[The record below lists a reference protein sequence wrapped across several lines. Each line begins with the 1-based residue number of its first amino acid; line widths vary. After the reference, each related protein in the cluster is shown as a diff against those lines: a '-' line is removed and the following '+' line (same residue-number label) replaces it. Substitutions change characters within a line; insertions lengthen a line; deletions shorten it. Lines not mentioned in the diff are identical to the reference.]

1 MTLSES
7 GALPPS
13 RVALARLHP
22 SPEAL
27 RLISF
32 ETAARLCVLPLT
44 IAADGHLRV
53 MAEEPRRLPC
63 ADELQTL
70 TRRRVE
76 LIPSTVPDL
85 EAEIR
90 RAYQFSGRIAR
101 LSADYLHDERNDEA
115 APERLDDASPVSQIV
130 ESMIAQAIGERASD
144 IHIEPGEKESRV
156 RFRIDGRLVDA
167 VRFPAAI
174 HRAVTARVKIMAGM
188 DIAESRLPQDGR
200 ILRDVDG
207 RKVDFRISTLP
218 SVRGEKTVLR
228 LLDRERALR
237 GLEGLGCEGA
247 ELARIKNLL
256 KIPNGI
262 ILNTGPTGSG
272 KTTTLYA
279 MLERLNLAEF
289 NAVTVED
296 PVEYDIPGVTQVQV
310 NERSGLSFAAALRS
324 ILRQDPDIVMLGEIR
339 DGETALLAVRAALT
353 GHVVLSTL
361 HTNDAASAALRLI
374 DMGAPAFLVASALR
388 GVIAQRLVRKLC
400 PHCRQPYALPE
411 RECERLELPR
421 GSVFYRPV
429 GCPRC
434 DGRGYAGRTAI
445 FEVLAVDEEI
455 SALIAREESVS
466 ALRKAAV
473 RKGMRTLERGGI
485 AKALAGVTS
494 YEEGF
499 GAIDVR

>member
-85 EAEIR
+85 AAEIR
-90 RAYQFSGRIAR
+90 RAYQFSGRIAC

-339 DGETALLAVRAALT
+339 DGETAL
-353 GHVVLSTL
+353 
-361 HTNDAASAALRLI
+361 RLI

-388 GVIAQRLVRKLC
+388 GVMAQRLVRKLC

-494 YEEGF
+494 YEEVF